1 MAGEC
6 FLSSALRVSHAH
18 HYVLRNKFLEQKYL
32 KGEVGIELVPQ
43 GTLVARLKAHA
54 SGYPAVLTPTG
65 AYTAVERGEIPIR
78 YNPGGMDAGVAVPG
92 SKKEAME
99 FSGRRYVVEPA
110 LAGDV
115 AFVHAWKADEV
126 GNLVFRYGV
135 YENGAATRTH
145 ASIRYTANNY
155 NAVMARN
162 AKLTIVEAEE
172 IVYVMLAR
180 DRATP

>member
-6 FLSSALRVSHAH
+6 FLSAVYRVSHAQDC
-18 HYVLRNKFLEQKYL
+18 VLRNKFLEQKYL

-65 AYTAVERGEIPIR
+65 AFTAVERGEIPIR

-92 SKKEAME
+92 SKKQTME
-99 FSGRRYVVEPA
+99 FNGRRFVVEPA

-126 GNLVFRYGV
+126 GNLVFRYGRFCV
-135 YENGAATRTH
+135 YSDATGTH
-145 ASIRYTANNY
+145 TSLRYTANNY

-172 IVYVMLAR
+172 IV
-180 DRATP
+180 

>member
-1 MAGEC
+1 M
-6 FLSSALRVSHAH
+6 SRVSHAQNR
-18 HYVLRNKFLEQKYL
+18 VLRNKFLEQKYL

-65 AYTAVERGEIPIR
+65 AFTAVERGEIPIR

-92 SKKEAME
+92 NKKQTME
-99 FSGRRYVVEPA
+99 FNGRRFVVEPA

-126 GNLVFRYGV
+126 GNLVFR
-135 YENGAATRTH
+135 
-145 ASIRYTANNY
+145 
-155 NAVMARN
+155 
-162 AKLTIVEAEE
+162 
-172 IVYVMLAR
+172 
-180 DRATP
+180 